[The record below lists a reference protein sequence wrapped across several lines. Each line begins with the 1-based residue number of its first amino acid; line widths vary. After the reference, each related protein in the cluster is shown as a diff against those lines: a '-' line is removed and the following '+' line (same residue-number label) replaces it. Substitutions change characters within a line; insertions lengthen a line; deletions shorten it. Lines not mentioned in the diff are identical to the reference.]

1 MKFISMVLTV
11 ILSIGVI
18 GCSESR
24 AEVNLPTLM
33 CGMCEQNIKNSLND
47 LDGIKFVNIDLEKK
61 IGKITFDKEK
71 VDLQGIEKAIA
82 MAGYQA
88 NDTKADPKVYET
100 LPKCCKVSI

>member
-1 MKFISMVLTV
+1 MVLTV

-61 IGKITFDKEK
+61 IGKITFDKE
-71 VDLQGIEKAIA
+71 
-82 MAGYQA
+82 
-88 NDTKADPKVYET
+88 
-100 LPKCCKVSI
+100 

>member
-1 MKFISMVLTV
+1 MVLTV

-33 CGMCEQNIKNSLND
+33 CGMCEQNFKNSLND

-71 VDLQGIEKAIA
+71 VDCKISRKRLQWPVIRPMIPRLILKF
-82 MAGYQA
+82 MKHYQNVA
-88 NDTKADPKVYET
+88 K
-100 LPKCCKVSI
+100 